1 MFPEYEVKATSA
13 REDKTSSHPPCAPP
27 LPLFARQLRRDQ
39 REPEPATA
47 AAADLSLPPLRHS
60 TGRWSSCAA
69 KGFSPLVPD
78 VVDGCS
84 DDGKGG
90 CIPNGAP
97 AKVGLT
103 RVKKLRSFKIPSS
116 LVFVIRLP
124 SPYAS

>member
-1 MFPEYEVKATSA
+1 MFPEYEVKAPSA
-13 REDKTSSHPPCAPP
+13 REDQTSSYPPCAPP
-27 LPLFARQLRRDQ
+27 LPLFARRLRRDQ
-39 REPEPATA
+39 REPEP

-60 TGRWSSCAA
+60 TGRWTNCAA

-84 DDGKGG
+84 DDGIGG

-103 RVKKLRSFKIPSS
+103 RVK
-116 LVFVIRLP
+116 
-124 SPYAS
+124 